1 MVCLGFEPGRQDG
14 RCERIHGA
22 TAAPCYI
29 LFGATTFSLQLV
41 IPLMN
46 ISYWTKSTERLLP
59 TPDDHAHF
67 YPITICW

>member
-1 MVCLGFEPGRQDG
+1 ME
-14 RCERIHGA
+14 GA
-22 TAAPCYI
+22 NESTELRRHLVIFY
-29 LFGATTFSLQLV
+29 LELLHFLVQLV